1 MIVSSPTNLF
11 ALLKLVD
18 DLWKRDKQNKNAIAI
33 ATEGANLYDKFVG
46 FAETLRKQLKTG
58 SGNLIRRTERLRE
71 LGVKATK
78 DLPAQLSDYDDGDPL
93 PGAQDGRSGLQV
105 EKNNGIG

>member
-1 MIVSSPTNLF
+1 M
-11 ALLKLVD
+11 
-18 DLWKRDKQNKNAIAI
+18 
-33 ATEGANLYDKFVG
+33 
-46 FAETLRKQLKTG
+46 
-58 SGNLIRRTERLRE
+58 IRRTERLRE

>member
-46 FAETLRKQLKTG
+46 FAETLT
-58 SGNLIRRTERLRE
+58 
-71 LGVKATK
+71 
-78 DLPAQLSDYDDGDPL
+78 DL
-93 PGAQDGRSGLQV
+93 GRSVSAAGGEIRTGDQTIENRQRQPDPAYRAV
-105 EKNNGIG
+105 A